1 MKLARD
7 LEMAATLCG
16 AFLAG
21 GGLDRVAV
29 AMPAWRIV
37 GANGWAAF
45 SRHADLG
52 NGLVLYPTAA
62 IGGFALSL
70 AAALAYFRDRT
81 GSRKAGL
88 PILLSVLFSAGGL
101 ALTAQAAPFMLSLR
115 RIGDDPVALQ
125 RAFDGFD
132 WWGGIRA
139 VVQIA
144 MFIANLWALVAIA
157 ESAPSRDEYRAR
169 S

>member
-62 IGGFALSL
+62 IS
-70 AAALAYFRDRT
+70 
-81 GSRKAGL
+81 GSHSHSRQRS
-88 PILLSVLFSAGGL
+88 PIFETELVHEKLVCRFCY
-101 ALTAQAAPFMLSLR
+101 PFFSLR
-115 RIGDDPVALQ
+115 A
-125 RAFDGFD
+125 A
-132 WWGGIRA
+132 WH
-139 VVQIA
+139 
-144 MFIANLWALVAIA
+144 
-157 ESAPSRDEYRAR
+157 SRRRPPR
-169 S
+169 SC